1 MTDSAGSIRQAILD
15 RAQEEAQKII
25 GQTRQRAEQTLKN
38 AEQEKNARI
47 EKMKLKIIEETK
59 QELDRIQA
67 KANIEA
73 RKTVVERKMAL
84 LAKIHDETRRVLQK
98 REFSYNIEEFIRN
111 SLKECLPTFPDKT
124 DLRMYVN
131 SRDLTAAKKV
141 LSELKL
147 SNTVNAES
155 DNSILGGIIIESSD
169 RRLRV
174 DDSYDTRLSSYLEK
188 RLSDV
193 GAALF
198 QS

>member
-25 GQTRQRAEQTLKN
+25 DQARQRAEQTLKN

-147 SNTVNAES
+147 SNTVNVES

>member
-25 GQTRQRAEQTLKN
+25 GQARQRAEQTLKN

-147 SNTVNAES
+147 SNTVNVES

>member
-25 GQTRQRAEQTLKN
+25 GQARQRAEQTLKN

-111 SLKECLPTFPDKT
+111 SLKECLPTFPDKI

-147 SNTVNAES
+147 SNTVNVES

>member
-25 GQTRQRAEQTLKN
+25 DQARQRAEQTLKN

-147 SNTVNAES
+147 SNTVNVES

-169 RRLRV
+169 KRLRV